1 MDRNR
6 ELSNAMFCPFFF
18 CYEGWLVEAHAVRVA
33 VDDTGL
39 EERGVVL
46 PVRGA
51 VRFARCGAAHT
62 PF

>member
-39 EERGVVL
+39 GERCCAA
-46 PVRGA
+46 RESDGA
-51 VRFARCGAAHT
+51 LCWCRAAHA
-62 PF
+62 PL